1 MQTSLIETREIE
13 AYLKKFQQPEDSVLF
28 QAKLILQSNLAEN
41 VKWQEKTYQLI
52 RIYSRKK
59 LREEIA
65 EAEKK
70 LFEDTAFRSF
80 RNKITSLF
88 KH

>member
-1 MQTSLIETREIE
+1 MQTSLIETTEIE
-13 AYLKKFQQPEDSVLF
+13 AYLKKLQGPEDSMLF
-28 QAKLILQSNLAEN
+28 QARLILNNNLAEN

-70 LFEDTAFRSF
+70 LFEETAYRSF
-80 RNKITSLF
+80 RNKITKLF
-88 KH
+88 KR